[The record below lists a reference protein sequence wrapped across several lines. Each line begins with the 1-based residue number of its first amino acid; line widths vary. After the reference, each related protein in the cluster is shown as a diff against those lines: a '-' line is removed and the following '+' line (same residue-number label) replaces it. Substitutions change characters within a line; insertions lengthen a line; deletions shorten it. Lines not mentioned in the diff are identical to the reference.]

1 MSLFIFKP
9 KKEELHLPK
18 IPDNAH
24 KGTNGHIGI
33 IAASFGL
40 EGAAHLAAISAL
52 RSGAGKVSLLVPQ
65 ECAPF
70 FANRASESMLCA
82 KGFDHIEEFIKD
94 KDVILFGPGVGRD
107 KNIKEHLEKL
117 LLLCRVP
124 LVIDADG
131 LYFLTK
137 EMLKKASCPILLTPH
152 VGEASRLFAAAT
164 EEVLKKPLFYAYNYL
179 KDTSAVI
186 MLKSEFNLICEQT
199 FAAKTHFGSCALATA
214 GSGDVLAGI
223 CAALA
228 HKFNGNMFSCAIH
241 SSFIHGT
248 AGKFAEK
255 KYGAYST
262 TAEEISKNIYLA
274 IKQIY
279 ED

>member
-1 MSLFIFKP
+1 MGLFVFTP
-9 KKEELHLPK
+9 TKEELRLPK

-24 KGTNGHIGI
+24 KGTNGHVGI

-52 RSGAGKVSLLVPQ
+52 KTGAGKVSLLTPA

-70 FANRASESMLCA
+70 FASRPSESMLCA
-82 KGFDHIEEFIKD
+82 KGFDYIEEFIKD
-94 KDVILFGPGVGRD
+94 KDVVLFGPGIGRD
-107 KNIKEHLEKL
+107 AAIKEVLKRL
-117 LLLCRVP
+117 LSVCRVP

-137 EMLKKASCPILLTPH
+137 EMLASASCPVLLTPH
-152 VGEASRLFAAAT
+152 VGEASRLFNVSS
-164 EEVLKKPLFYAYNYL
+164 EEVLKKPLFYSYNYI
-179 KDTSAVI
+179 KDTSATI
-186 MLKSEFNLICEQT
+186 LLKSDFNLTCEQA

-223 CAALA
+223 CASLA

-241 SSFIHGT
+241 ASFIHGF
-248 AGKFAEK
+248 AGKLAEK
-255 KYGAYST
+255 NCGVYST
-262 TAEEISKNIYLA
+262 TAEEISKNIHFV
-274 IKQIY
+274 IKQIC